1 MKNKILH
8 INKNTVF
15 GDKEVRK
22 YMITDIKEELD
33 ENEMTKYRIYI
44 QDLEDPLQEIEK
56 SKSLLTIEQLNLFI
70 NENSKED

>member
-1 MKNKILH
+1 
-8 INKNTVF
+8 
-15 GDKEVRK
+15 
-22 YMITDIKEELD
+22 MITDIKEELD